1 MGQMTDEKHDRT
13 GDTTHDEA
21 APKPQ
26 RMDLSKLRDLPLP
39 ERKPRRE
46 IKGEVLPYDQR
57 EGVSAHDRLAIEKAR
72 RPGPIAKLARTLVGF
87 AIFGVLLLGV
97 YLGLSAIDD
106 GKKPQA
112 AWSAPNAPDVKPVNL
127 DDF

>member
-1 MGQMTDEKHDRT
+1 MTDE
-13 GDTTHDEA
+13 THDA
-21 APKPQ
+21 AEKKPAK
-26 RMDLSKLRDLPLP
+26 MDLSKLRDLPLP

-57 EGVSAHDRLAIEKAR
+57 EGISAHDRLAAEKAR

-87 AIFGVLLLGV
+87 AIFAALLLV
-97 YLGLSAIDD
+97 LYVGLSAIDD

-112 AWSAPNAPDVKPVNL
+112 AWSQPGAPVVKPVSL
-127 DDF
+127 STY